1 MELVFTP
8 HPLIEAPTDE
18 EILILGQSD
27 PSVLEELHRARE
39 GLIRASQED
48 PLRHGFDLDGWARIR
63 SGVQE
68 YNEVLALGGNRSGK
82 TTGCAKL
89 VMEAVTQN
97 TDGHVVCF
105 SQNADTSIKVQQ
117 AAIWDM
123 MPKEFKKKTKS
134 IDGYINYSMQNGFTG
149 SSFVFPD
156 TRTRVDFKT
165 YTQFSNNSTIL
176 EGFEF
181 GFKKGSI
188 KAGNESNI
196 GAWLDE
202 YLGDAALV
210 NTLRFRLATRDSK
223 MVIGFTPIDGYTPFI
238 ADYLKGAETLET
250 RPAALLRGKEVPTKQ
265 YSPSRDAAVIYLHS
279 DENPFGGYERIAK
292 DLAGRPEDEIKV
304 RAYGLPVKSANALL
318 PYFNTEV
325 NVLNEK
331 PNKYKMTFPDIS
343 DKSKFTCYQVVDPA
357 GARNY
362 TCIWAGVNKDGEI
375 YIRKEWPDRNTY
387 GEWAMF
393 GDPKWKY
400 GPAAKKIGLNVE
412 GYCDLFKEIEDDL
425 EIEVTERIGD
435 SRFFA
440 RENENNDDLF
450 TSFYDFGLSF
460 LPSDGK
466 MEEQGITALD
476 DWFNYNPNV
485 DIDQANRPRCYIHE
499 DCGNLI
505 DSLINYNAGG
515 KPEEALK
522 DFFDVIRYL
531 RMSNGGEGPD
541 FLSSNDMQTTN
552 TRKGGY

>member
-1 MELVFTP
+1 MELSFTK
-8 HPLIEAPTDE
+8 HPILSAPTDQ
-18 EILILGQSD
+18 EIVYLAEKDPKLLEQLYLAHEGRIKASTSD
-27 PSVLEELHRARE
+27 PLRYGFDLPGWNRARE
-39 GLIRASQED
+39 AM
-48 PLRHGFDLDGWARIR
+48 
-63 SGVQE
+63 QE
-68 YNEVLALGGNRSGK
+68 YNECLALGGNRSGK
-82 TTGCAKL
+82 TTGCAKMI
-89 VMEAVTQN
+89 MEAVTESE
-97 TDGHVVCF
+97 DGHIVCF

-117 AAIWDM
+117 PAIWEM
-123 MPKEFKKKTKS
+123 MPKEYKKKTKG
-134 IDGYINYSMQNGFTG
+134 IEGYINYSMQNGFTG

-165 YTQFSNNSTIL
+165 YTQYSNNSTIL

-181 GFKKGSI
+181 GFKNPKGL
-188 KAGNESNI
+188 NI
-196 GAWLDE
+196 GTWLDE

-223 MVIGFTPIDGYTPFI
+223 MIIGFTPIDGYTPFI
-238 ADYLKGAETLET
+238 AEYLKGAETTET
-250 RPAALLRGKEVPTKQ
+250 RPAALLRDLEVPIRQ

-292 DLAGRPEDEIKV
+292 DLKGRPEDEIKV

-325 NVLNEK
+325 NVLSEE
-331 PNKYKMTFPDIS
+331 PNKYGMAFPDIS

-362 TCIWAGVNKDGEI
+362 TAIWAGVNESGEI
-375 YIRKEWPDRNTY
+375 FIRREWPDRNTY
-387 GEWAMF
+387 GEWALF

-412 GYCDLFKEIEDDL
+412 GYCELFKEIEDDL
-425 EIEVTERIGD
+425 GMEVTERIGD

-460 LPSDGK
+460 IPSDGK
-466 MEEQGITALD
+466 MEERGITALD

-485 DIDQANRPRCYIHE
+485 DIDGANRPRCYIHS
-499 DCGNLI
+499 DCGNLV

-541 FLSSNDMQTTN
+541 FMSDSSMQSTKTN
-552 TRKGGY
+552 KGGY